1 MTVIFSKALKNSG
14 TWTAKMSD
22 SLVQI
27 FDKYHDFHTNPSRKS
42 SVNSSCSLAVGIQRS
57 LSTDAPP
64 TAMTL
69 FAFNRI
75 LIPLVALFIDFH
87 VDKIPNEAASRQF
100 RCGLWRVFIVDF
112 GAIPLWT
119 LKNPSFHALDAA
131 EIHPYETA
139 AWPYGPKALKAAKR
153 RFNHLKAEG
162 RLNLALPYLYQTFQ
176 RKRPRPGAV
185 STRAVRGAAAVR
197 SSVTAAGF
205 SLPLPTLRRKP
216 TIERTCL

>member
-1 MTVIFSKALKNSG
+1 MISNQPVKKVFCKFILFFSCRYTEVIIDRRPANCHDSFRIQPHYNS
-14 TWTAKMSD
+14 
-22 SLVQI
+22 L
-27 FDKYHDFHTNPSRKS
+27 
-42 SVNSSCSLAVGIQRS
+42 SCS
-57 LSTDAPP
+57 
-64 TAMTL
+64 
-69 FAFNRI
+69 
-75 LIPLVALFIDFH
+75 FIDFH
-87 VDKIPNEAASRQF
+87 ADKIPNEAASRQF

-119 LKNPSFHALDAA
+119 FENPSFHALDAA

-139 AWPYGPKALKAAKR
+139 AWPCGPEALKAAKR

-162 RLNLALPYLYQTFQ
+162 RLKLALPYLYQTFQ
-176 RKRPRPGAV
+176 RQRPRPGAV

>member
-1 MTVIFSKALKNSG
+1 MTPDSFNSPAEARLSNPHALSRTSQCYAGNSR
-14 TWTAKMSD
+14 A
-22 SLVQI
+22 
-27 FDKYHDFHTNPSRKS
+27 R
-42 SVNSSCSLAVGIQRS
+42 
-57 LSTDAPP
+57 
-64 TAMTL
+64 
-69 FAFNRI
+69 
-75 LIPLVALFIDFH
+75 
-87 VDKIPNEAASRQF
+87 
-100 RCGLWRVFIVDF
+100 DF

-119 LKNPSFHALDAA
+119 LENPSFHALDAA

-139 AWPYGPKALKAAKR
+139 ACPCGPKALKAAKR

-185 STRAVRGAAAVR
+185 STRAVRGAAAAR

-205 SLPLPTLRRKP
+205 SLPLPTLKRKP

>member
-14 TWTAKMSD
+14 TWTAKTSD

-42 SVNSSCSLAVGIQRS
+42 SANTSCSLAVGIQRS

-75 LIPLVALFIDFH
+75 SIPLVALFIDFH
-87 VDKIPNEAASRQF
+87 ADKIPNEAASRQF
-100 RCGLWRVFIVDF
+100 RCGLWRVFIVDL

-119 LKNPSFHALDAA
+119 LENPSLHALDAA
-131 EIHPYETA
+131 
-139 AWPYGPKALKAAKR
+139 GVGGGDRLGR
-153 RFNHLKAEG
+153 RRPSAERADCFPRCHG
-162 RLNLALPYLYQTFQ
+162 FFPLLPWSQ
-176 RKRPRPGAV
+176 
-185 STRAVRGAAAVR
+185 
-197 SSVTAAGF
+197 
-205 SLPLPTLRRKP
+205 
-216 TIERTCL
+216 